1 MNKIA
6 GWKIWILSLAYS
18 IISLGLVTVCQ
29 AQDSPVA
36 NAQDYATSA
45 KPLAFGPSQTIID
58 LNKVEWA
65 PLELEG
71 FGPGLEMVVLHGD
84 LAHGS
89 ELILRTP
96 ARYLIPNHNHTS
108 AETYV
113 WLKGD
118 FTYIN
123 GADGQSAKMSGQS
136 FISLPG
142 SAPPHAIR
150 CGDSPCVLYVRFPRA
165 FDHEVYPMPEKITPL
180 K

>member
-6 GWKIWILSLAYS
+6 GWKIWILSLVYS
-18 IISLGLVTVCQ
+18 ILSLGLITAGQ

-36 NAQDYATSA
+36 DTQDYATSA
-45 KPLAFGPSQTIID
+45 KPLTFGPSQTIID

-71 FGPGLEMVVLHGD
+71 FGPGLEMVLLHGD

-96 ARYLIPNHNHTS
+96 AGYLIPNHNHTS

-123 GADGQSAKMSGQS
+123 GADGQSAKMSGPSSKSCPGTRGFSPAAWLRQRS
-136 FISLPG
+136 FQNS
-142 SAPPHAIR
+142 
-150 CGDSPCVLYVRFPRA
+150 
-165 FDHEVYPMPEKITPL
+165 TP

>member
-1 MNKIA
+1 M
-6 GWKIWILSLAYS
+6 
-18 IISLGLVTVCQ
+18 VQ
-29 AQDSPVA
+29 AQS
-36 NAQDYATSA
+36 NAVSRQVHATSA

-71 FGPGLEMVVLHGD
+71 FGPGLEMVLLHGD

-96 ARYLIPNHNHTS
+96 AGYLIPNHNHTS

-113 WLKGD
+113 WLKGE

-123 GADGQSAKMSGQS
+123 GADGQAAAMSGQG

-142 SAPPHAIR
+142 NAPSHAIR
-150 CGDSPCVLYVRFPRA
+150 CGKVPCVFYVRYPRA
-165 FDHEVYPMPEKITPL
+165 FDHKVYPMPKKLTPL

>member
-1 MNKIA
+1 MRIKFRYPRRYVA
-6 GWKIWILSLAYS
+6 GALLLFGLSA
-18 IISLGLVTVCQ
+18 
-29 AQDSPVA
+29 PVA

-45 KPLAFGPSQTIID
+45 NPLAFGPSQTIID

-96 ARYLIPNHNHTS
+96 AGYLIPNHNHTS

-123 GADGQSAKMSGQS
+123 GTDGLLGYPHIIRDNSAGQAQTD
-136 FISLPG
+136 FT
-142 SAPPHAIR
+142 AH
-150 CGDSPCVLYVRFPRA
+150 LYGVGI
-165 FDHEVYPMPEKITPL
+165 DY
-180 K
+180 

>member
-1 MNKIA
+1 MR
-6 GWKIWILSLAYS
+6 ILFSHLPRYATGAF
-18 IISLGLVTVCQ
+18 LLFALNT
-29 AQDSPVA
+29 PVA

-71 FGPGLEMVVLHGD
+71 WAPGLEYVLLRGD
-84 LAHGS
+84 LDHGS
-89 ELILRTP
+89 DNIFRTP
-96 ARYLIPNHNHTS
+96 AGYLIPNHNHTS

-113 WLKGD
+113 WLQGD

-123 GADGQSAKMSGQS
+123 GTDGQAAEMSGQS

-150 CGDSPCVLYVRFPRA
+150 CGDSPCLLYVRLPRA
-165 FDHEVYPMPEKITPL
+165 FDYKVYAMPETITPL

>member
-1 MNKIA
+1 MRILFRHLPRYATGAFLLIA
-6 GWKIWILSLAYS
+6 LNTPL
-18 IISLGLVTVCQ
+18 
-29 AQDSPVA
+29 A

-45 KPLAFGPSQTIID
+45 NPLAFGPSQTIID

-71 FGPGLEMVVLHGD
+71 WGPGLEAVVLRGD

-96 ARYLIPNHNHTS
+96 AGYLIPNHNHTS
-108 AETYV
+108 AETYI

-123 GADGQSAKMSGQS
+123 GTDGQAAEMSGQS

-150 CGDSPCVLYVRFPRA
+150 CGDSPCLLYVRLARA
-165 FDHEVYPMPEKITPL
+165 FDHKVYAMPETITPL
-180 K
+180 R